1 MNNFD
6 NFNRTVTPE
15 KRREIAARAAATR
28 RTKTQAKRDAWR
40 AHIEDHSRNIAVLRA
55 VRDDTDASPAA
66 RLRAVRLLSQLDG

>member
-6 NFNRTVTPE
+6 HFNQTVTQE
-15 KRREIAARAAATR
+15 KRREIAAKAAATR
-28 RTKTQAKRDAWR
+28 RARTQAKRDAWR
-40 AHIEDHSRNIAVLRA
+40 AKNEDHSRNIAVLRA